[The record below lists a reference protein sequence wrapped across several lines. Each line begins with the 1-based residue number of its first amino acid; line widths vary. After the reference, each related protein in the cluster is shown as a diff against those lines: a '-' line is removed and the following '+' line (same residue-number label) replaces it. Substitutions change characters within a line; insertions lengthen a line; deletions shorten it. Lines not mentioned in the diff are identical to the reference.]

1 MVLLLALYF
10 AHLAIAFVE
19 AENGI
24 PRPFTEI
31 EQYTLL
37 ALHNMQRGEAEAKVE
52 VDGGDVAIQQGNM
65 ECLTGK
71 SADMVNYAQ
80 QLANNCPTEL
90 PNDSPFGLA
99 IFRKDDGGRIATPNN
114 YLRKARELLEQ
125 YRAPSNAFSTQQT
138 DEEQNFVRQVY
149 WYQGREIGCG
159 RAICQNNTIIICAY
173 TYKYVSPMWREFHNF
188 PLKYYSR
195 SCELTKKANLTLDDY
210 VNENLTY
217 MSEQPLLG

>member
-173 TYKYVSPMWREFHNF
+173 TYKQVSTSMPFIANPETRESNR
-188 PLKYYSR
+188 KCRYCSSR
-195 SCELTKKANLTLDDY
+195 KRKC
-210 VNENLTY
+210 NEYDL
-217 MSEQPLLG
+217 